1 MKLTR
6 RGALGVIG
14 GTLAA
19 PYARP
24 SWAAASTVNVYNWSD
39 YIGETTLADFE
50 AETGVG
56 VVYACIPQVAC
67 RLR

>member
-24 SWAAASTVNVYNWSD
+24 SWAAAILGGGLD
-39 YIGETTLADFE
+39 RKCL
-50 AETGVG
+50 
-56 VVYACIPQVAC
+56 
-67 RLR
+67 